1 MKKQDTQ
8 ESSTQGSDA
17 APGTGEM
24 EASKVTETSSPK
36 EQEQDMPSQADGTE
50 SAGKVSAVCHSS
62 ITSVTTKWPRSC
74 ASLVRT
80 R

>member
-36 EQEQDMPSQADGTE
+36 EQEQDMPSQADGAE
-50 SAGKVSAVCHSS
+50 SAGKVSAVCYT